1 MSANLMTCAAL
12 RSMATVARSG
22 PRCTAASRG
31 FTSRLLG
38 RSLIARSFAGH
49 SKWANIKHKKAA
61 TDAAR
66 SKIFTKLTTKIR
78 SALATAGGD
87 VDAVSVVTAVAA
99 ARGAS
104 VPNSNIDRALSLSKD
119 AIVLEGITYEANLGE
134 VALVI
139 EGLTANKNTTAG
151 RVRHVLDK
159 SGGSLGSTSW
169 AFDRRGV
176 VEFGV
181 QEHVGDESE
190 AATEWMLDAA
200 IDAGALDVEIDD
212 EFASVEIT
220 TEATDLNAV
229 LVELRGA
236 VAEAAGDA
244 TPQFELRRA
253 ELAYV
258 PKMYVALAEGSP
270 QEESL
275 ENLLSAF
282 DDEDWV
288 MKVTFNAERGTAL
301 EL

>member
-1 MSANLMTCAAL
+1 MRRTF
-12 RSMATVARSG
+12 V
-22 PRCTAASRG
+22 RG
-31 FTSRLLG
+31 
-38 RSLIARSFAGH
+38 FAGH

-66 SKIFTKLTTKIR
+66 SKMFTKLTTKIR
-78 SALATAGGD
+78 SALATASGD
-87 VDAVSVVTAVAA
+87 VDAVGVVAAVAA
-99 ARGAS
+99 ARAAS
-104 VPNSNIDRALSLSKD
+104 VPNANIDRALSKGDD
-119 AIVLEGITYEANLGE
+119 AVVLEGITYEANLGE

-151 RVRHVLDK
+151 RIRHVLDK
-159 SGGSLGSTSW
+159 NGGSLGSTAW

-181 QEHVGDESE
+181 QEHVGVDAE
-190 AATEWMLDAA
+190 AATEWLLDAA
-200 IDAGALDVEIDD
+200 IDAGALDVEVDD
-212 EFASVEIT
+212 VFASVEIT
-220 TEATDLNAV
+220 TEADQLNAV

-236 VAEAAGDA
+236 VAEAAGHA

-258 PKMYVALAEGSP
+258 PKIHVALAEGSP

-288 MKVTFNAERGTAL
+288 MKVTFNAERGEAL
-301 EL
+301 DLG